1 MPTVN
6 TACDHIVP
14 PQHLEDVS
22 SAATSPLSLD
32 EVGASEEL
40 AGVHRG
46 SLSAD
51 SSAVDIARAA
61 ARCEGESISAADAA
75 VAEGLLQPFAH

>member
-1 MPTVN
+1 
-6 TACDHIVP
+6 
-14 PQHLEDVS
+14 LE
-22 SAATSPLSLD
+22 

-61 ARCEGESISAADAA
+61 ARCDGESISAADAA
-75 VAEGLLQPFAH
+75 VAEGLL